1 MRLENREA
9 CDCASPPESPM
20 DPGVS
25 FGGFSRDFDRAAAAA
40 PIIDWLRVRELQIS
54 LNPTAPER
62 CEGAV
67 QIIRGRRSN
76 ASVNQGEHDTR
87 SVAPPACRPF

>member
-40 PIIDWLRVRELQIS
+40 PIMNFGKS
-54 LNPTAPER
+54 LIG
-62 CEGAV
+62 CEF
-67 QIIRGRRSN
+67 
-76 ASVNQGEHDTR
+76 ASFR
-87 SVAPPACRPF
+87 FP